1 MKLHFT
7 KYRVSTIT
15 SNASI
20 ALQLENTNDKFE
32 VLFNQLSISDI
43 DIDESI
49 FKKYNVGIKSIDLIK
64 LFNNITI
71 KNVNESYLCTQR
83 IDENNCRIVRGEYP
97 KKRRTGSKKRTF
109 DNQISFVFKMN
120 EDYYPNV
127 KVFQNGNIH
136 ITGSRSI
143 EDIDKPLRVLIKELQ
158 RIYKEVDRDII
169 EFNDDINVKIN
180 DLIYSDIQIFMINT
194 DFKIFTDKEKTNNFT
209 IKRRVLHDLL
219 IQDDKVIARF
229 DPSTYPGVKIEYWW
243 DKSSVERDGS
253 LHHDKR
259 NVKSKSTIK
268 DGIKK
273 VTIAVFESGSVLITG
288 AISIEQVDEAY
299 DYILKVLNENKEKIY
314 FNI

>member
-1 MKLHFT
+1 MDLHFT

-15 SNASI
+15 SNATI
-20 ALQLENTNDKFE
+20 VFKLENTDE
-32 VLFNQLSISDI
+32 VLFNQISII
-43 DIDESI
+43 DQDLNVDNINKV
-49 FKKYNVGIKSIDLIK
+49 FKKVNSGIKSINLIK
-64 LFNNITI
+64 LFNNLTI
-71 KNVNESYLCTQR
+71 KDKSGHYLCTQR
-83 IDENNCRIVRGEYP
+83 IDENGERIIRGEYP

-120 EDYYPNV
+120 EDYYPNI

-143 EDIDKPLRVLIKELQ
+143 EDIEKPLKVLIEEIK
-158 RIYKEVDRDII
+158 RIYQEVDKDII
-169 EFNDDINVKIN
+169 EFDDIIN
-180 DLIYSDIQIFMINT
+180 IDCLEYSDIQIFMINT
-194 DFKIFTDKEKTNNFT
+194 DFKIFTDQEKKNNFT

-229 DPSTYPGVKIEYWW
+229 DPATYPGVKIEYWW
-243 DKSSVERDGS
+243 DKSSVERNGS
-253 LHHDKR
+253 LHLDKR

-288 AISIEQVDEAY
+288 AVSIEQVDEAY
-299 DYILKVLNENKEKIY
+299 EYICKVLNENKEKIY